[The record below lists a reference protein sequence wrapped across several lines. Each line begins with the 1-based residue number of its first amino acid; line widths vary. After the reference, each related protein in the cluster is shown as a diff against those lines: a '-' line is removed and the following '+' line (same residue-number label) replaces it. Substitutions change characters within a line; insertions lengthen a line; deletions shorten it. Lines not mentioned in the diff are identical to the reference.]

1 VNAIE
6 TTGNASGGGGGGG
19 GDGANQAPQ
28 VAVLQSSA
36 TTTVP
41 SLVVDLLTG
50 AFDPEGAPLTVVN
63 PQISGSDGN
72 QPVPLP
78 PGAVL
83 LKGSVLTVRP
93 EAFTALKDGE
103 KAIVLVRY
111 GVSDGVN
118 VTEATATFTITGLT
132 PIGPAPGPQPAPKPA
147 PPSQPA
153 PQPEP
158 VPDPVTPVDPAP
170 MPKPETGPAPQPV
183 PQPAPPPAPVSE
195 PVTPIDP
202 APVPSP
208 APQPAPGPAPQP
220 TPGPVPSPGPVPT
233 PAPDQKPA
241 IAPPPAP
248 VPPMKPVAETP
259 AALEQKAQIV
269 SVVQTSSFQL
279 VSPAAPAPLVPLLPV
294 PVGSPTPLPL
304 IPVAGVVLLGGSKA
318 DTLIGDAGDDDL
330 RGQKG
335 NDRLEG
341 QTGNDLLI
349 GGKGNDQLIAGAGDD
364 ILDGGKGNDVLD
376 GGSGRNLFLAAK
388 DRSRDQLLIGTGEG
402 AAMADQVVSL
412 DRKDQITLLG
422 VSSGAISVAPTEG
435 GLGIFANGSLEVV
448 YLGGNL
454 SIDQLS
460 GLTRGEF

>member
-1 VNAIE
+1 MVSQVIKTVNAIE

-19 GDGANQAPQ
+19 GNGANQAPQ

-118 VTEATATFTITGLT
+118 VTEATATFAITGLT
-132 PIGPAPGPQPAPKPA
+132 PISPAPGPQPAPKPA

-153 PQPEP
+153 PPPEP

-183 PQPAPPPAPVSE
+183 P
-195 PVTPIDP
+195 
-202 APVPSP
+202 
-208 APQPAPGPAPQP
+208 
-220 TPGPVPSPGPVPT
+220 T
-233 PAPDQKPA
+233 PAPAQKPA

-248 VPPMKPVAETP
+248 VLPMKPVAETP
-259 AALEQKAQIV
+259 AALEQKAPIV
-269 SVVQTSSFQL
+269 SVVQTSSSQL

-294 PVGSPTPLPL
+294 PVASSTPLPL

>member
-1 VNAIE
+1 MVSQVIKTVNAIE

-19 GDGANQAPQ
+19 GNGANQAPQ

-118 VTEATATFTITGLT
+118 VTEATATFAITGLT

-153 PQPEP
+153 PPPEP

-183 PQPAPPPAPVSE
+183 P
-195 PVTPIDP
+195 
-202 APVPSP
+202 
-208 APQPAPGPAPQP
+208 
-220 TPGPVPSPGPVPT
+220 T
-233 PAPDQKPA
+233 PAPAQKPA

-259 AALEQKAQIV
+259 AALEQKAPIV
-269 SVVQTSSFQL
+269 SVVQTSSSQL

-294 PVGSPTPLPL
+294 PVASSTPLPL

-388 DRSRDQLLIGTGEG
+388 DRSRDQVLIGTGEG

>member
-1 VNAIE
+1 MVSQVIKTVNAIE

-72 QPVPLP
+72 QPLPLP

-83 LKGSVLTVRP
+83 LQGSVLTVRP

-118 VTEATATFTITGLT
+118 VTEATATFAITGLT

-153 PQPEP
+153 PPPEP

-183 PQPAPPPAPVSE
+183 P
-195 PVTPIDP
+195 
-202 APVPSP
+202 
-208 APQPAPGPAPQP
+208 
-220 TPGPVPSPGPVPT
+220 T
-233 PAPDQKPA
+233 PAPAQKPA
-241 IAPPPAP
+241 TAPPPAP

-259 AALEQKAQIV
+259 AALEQKAPIV
-269 SVVQTSSFQL
+269 SVVQTSSSQL

-294 PVGSPTPLPL
+294 PVASSTPLPL

-330 RGQKG
+330 RGPKG

>member
-1 VNAIE
+1 MVSPVIKTVNAIQ
-6 TTGNASGGGGGGG
+6 TTGSASGGGGGDGG
-19 GDGANQAPQ
+19 NEAPQ

-41 SLVVDLLTG
+41 SLVVDLLTS
-50 AFDPEGAPLTVVN
+50 AFDPEGAPLSVVN

-72 QPVPLP
+72 QPLPLP

-83 LKGSVLTVRP
+83 LQGSLLTVRP

-132 PIGPAPGPQPAPKPA
+132 PIAPTPGPQPEPKPA
-147 PPSQPA
+147 PKPETGPA
-153 PQPEP
+153 PQPAPPPEP
-158 VPDPVTPVDPAP
+158 VPLPEPVTSVDPAP
-170 MPKPETGPAPQPV
+170 PPKPETGPAPQPV
-183 PQPAPPPAPVSE
+183 PQPAPAPLPAPK
-195 PVTPIDP
+195 
-202 APVPSP
+202 PS
-208 APQPAPGPAPQP
+208 
-220 TPGPVPSPGPVPT
+220 PGPVPSPEPVPT
-233 PAPDQKPA
+233 PAPAQKPA
-241 IAPPPAP
+241 IAPPPAL
-248 VPPMKPVAETP
+248 VPPTKPVADAP
-259 AALEQKAQIV
+259 SALEQKAPV
-269 SVVQTSSFQL
+269 LSVVQTSSSQL
-279 VSPAAPAPLVPLLPV
+279 VSPAAPAPLVPLLPAPV
-294 PVGSPTPLPL
+294 PSPIPLPPL
-304 IPVAGVVLLGGSKA
+304 PVAGVVLLGGSKA

-364 ILDGGKGNDVLD
+364 ILDGGKGNDVMD

-402 AAMADQVVSL
+402 VAMADRVVSL

-422 VSSGAISVAPTEG
+422 VSGGAISVAPTEG

-448 YLGGNL
+448 YLGDNL
-454 SIDQLS
+454 SIDQLR
-460 GLTRGEF
+460 GLTRAEF

>member
-1 VNAIE
+1 MVSQVIKTVNAIE

-72 QPVPLP
+72 QPLPLP

-83 LKGSVLTVRP
+83 LQGSVLTVRP

-118 VTEATATFTITGLT
+118 VTEATATFAITGLT

-153 PQPEP
+153 PPPEP

-183 PQPAPPPAPVSE
+183 P
-195 PVTPIDP
+195 
-202 APVPSP
+202 
-208 APQPAPGPAPQP
+208 
-220 TPGPVPSPGPVPT
+220 T
-233 PAPDQKPA
+233 PAPAQKPA
-241 IAPPPAP
+241 TAPPPAP

-259 AALEQKAQIV
+259 AALEQKAPIV
-269 SVVQTSSFQL
+269 SVVQTSSSQL

-294 PVGSPTPLPL
+294 PVASSTPLPL

>member
-1 VNAIE
+1 
-6 TTGNASGGGGGGG
+6 
-19 GDGANQAPQ
+19 
-28 VAVLQSSA
+28 
-36 TTTVP
+36 
-41 SLVVDLLTG
+41 
-50 AFDPEGAPLTVVN
+50 
-63 PQISGSDGN
+63 
-72 QPVPLP
+72 
-78 PGAVL
+78 
-83 LKGSVLTVRP
+83 
-93 EAFTALKDGE
+93 
-103 KAIVLVRY
+103 
-111 GVSDGVN
+111 
-118 VTEATATFTITGLT
+118 
-132 PIGPAPGPQPAPKPA
+132 
-147 PPSQPA
+147 
-153 PQPEP
+153 
-158 VPDPVTPVDPAP
+158 
-170 MPKPETGPAPQPV
+170 
-183 PQPAPPPAPVSE
+183 
-195 PVTPIDP
+195 
-202 APVPSP
+202 
-208 APQPAPGPAPQP
+208 
-220 TPGPVPSPGPVPT
+220 VPT
-233 PAPDQKPA
+233 PAPAQKPA

-259 AALEQKAQIV
+259 AALEQKAPIV
-269 SVVQTSSFQL
+269 SVVQTSSSQL

-294 PVGSPTPLPL
+294 PVASPTPLPL

>member
-1 VNAIE
+1 MVSQVIKTVNAIE

-19 GDGANQAPQ
+19 GNGANQAPQ

-118 VTEATATFTITGLT
+118 VTEATATFAITGLT

-153 PQPEP
+153 PPPEP

-183 PQPAPPPAPVSE
+183 P
-195 PVTPIDP
+195 
-202 APVPSP
+202 
-208 APQPAPGPAPQP
+208 
-220 TPGPVPSPGPVPT
+220 T
-233 PAPDQKPA
+233 PAPAQKPA

-259 AALEQKAQIV
+259 AALEQKAPIV
-269 SVVQTSSFQL
+269 SVVQTSSSQL

-294 PVGSPTPLPL
+294 PVASSTPLPL